1 MMIEPRVT
9 IRRATEADVESLAVL
24 IRRFYAFNEEFDP
37 AMETAGDVRD
47 KALEVAR
54 ARVAGGDL
62 LLVAVH
68 EGRLVG
74 YVYGSIVENPLL
86 ARRRIGVL
94 KELYVVPEERGRG
107 IATTLIEEAMKE
119 LSKIGVHYIAVEF
132 PTRNIV
138 AQKFYE
144 KLGFRPYMSVY
155 LREV

>member
-1 MMIEPRVT
+1 MMFEPRVT

-37 AMETAGDVRD
+37 AMEAAGDVRD

-54 ARVAGGDL
+54 ARVVGGDL

>member
-1 MMIEPRVT
+1 MMFEPRVT

-54 ARVAGGDL
+54 ARVTGGDL